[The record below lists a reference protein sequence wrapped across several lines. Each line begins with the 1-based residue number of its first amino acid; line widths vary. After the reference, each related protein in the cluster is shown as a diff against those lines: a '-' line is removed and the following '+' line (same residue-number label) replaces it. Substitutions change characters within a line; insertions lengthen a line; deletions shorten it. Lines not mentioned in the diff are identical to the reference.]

1 MPWPM
6 RFSGLLLHKCD
17 RIVLMS
23 HILTLQ
29 PNALAEYHEWL
40 STIKQ
45 RIVSVRL
52 RMALAACRKL
62 ILFCTG
68 VQGIP
73 APGGATAPFG
83 QQPVDQMQDA
93 EVGNSNGGSQ

>member
-17 RIVLMS
+17 RIVHMS

-29 PNALAEYHEWL
+29 PNALAEYQEWL

-45 RIVSVRL
+45 RIVSVRM
-52 RMALAACRKL
+52 RMALAASREL

-73 APGGATAPFG
+73 APGGAPAPFG
-83 QQPVDQMQDA
+83 QQRVDQMQD
-93 EVGNSNGGSQ
+93 VVGGNSNGGGQ